1 MTPRDLVLEQIR
13 HRETRLVPYTLSF
26 EGDVA
31 ERLDAHYGGPQW
43 RERNKT
49 FIDATQIVIGDKKEP
64 TGEKD
69 RQRDPYGS
77 IWRTDQRAFH
87 LERPALPEPTLAGYR
102 WPAPETFHANADWI
116 AGARQMCKDK
126 QGQTFLAVW
135 LGWGLFETSW
145 GIRGFENVMMDV
157 AVEPDFY
164 EALLDR
170 IMEQYLVFIDF
181 ICTTLP
187 EIDAIFLGDDW
198 GDQRGVMIGPER
210 WRALFKKRYARIYEA
225 IHARGKIVISHSC
238 GSVADIMPDI
248 IDIGLDVLES
258 VQPEAQ
264 GMNPYE
270 LKKRW
275 GDKIAFWGGLGS
287 QSIIPFGTPQQLRG
301 EIKRLCSEMGRGG
314 GYILAPSKALQPG
327 TPTGNAA
334 AILEAF
340 TDQEVAK

>member
-1 MTPRDLVLEQIR
+1 MKAREIVLAQIQ
-13 HRETRLVPYTLSF
+13 HRETCPVPYTLPF

-31 ERLDAHYGGPQW
+31 ERLDAYYGGSQW
-43 RERNKT
+43 RKRLT
-49 FIDATQIVIGDKKEP
+49 RYVDITMIVDGDKKGIVE
-64 TGEKD
+64 GKGS
-69 RQRDPYGS
+69 QRDPYGS
-77 IWRTDQRAFH
+77 IWRTDQRAFR

-102 WPAPETFHANADWI
+102 WPAPDVFFGDAACV
-116 AGARQMCKDK
+116 AGAKQFCRDR
-126 QGQTFLAVW
+126 QGQTFLGVW

-145 GIRGFENVMMDV
+145 GLRGFENVMMDV
-157 AVEPDFY
+157 ATETYFY
-164 EALLDR
+164 EALLER

-198 GDQRGVMIGPER
+198 GDQRGVIIGPER
-210 WRALFKKRYARIYEA
+210 WRALFKRRYARIYEA
-225 IHARGKIVISHSC
+225 IHARGKLVISHSC
-238 GSVADIMPDI
+238 GSVADILPDL

-287 QSIIPFGTPQQLRG
+287 QSMIPFGTPLQLCD
-301 EIKRLCSEMGRGG
+301 EIQHLRTEMSRGG

-327 TPTGNAA
+327 TPTENAA

-340 TDQEVAK
+340 VNA